1 MLEEFSYEGTTVM
14 MAPGAGFYASPELG
28 HDEVRIAYVLNED
41 DLESAM
47 ACLAEG
53 LKEYAKTHIS

>member
-1 MLEEFSYEGTTVM
+1 M
-14 MAPGAGFYASPELG
+14 MAPGAGFYASPGLG